1 MTPKIEEGTYLGFDL
16 STQKLKAMQLSENL
30 EILATAEVKFDTDLP
45 EFRTCGGVNSGPN
58 KDEFF
63 VQPAMWVKAIDIVM
77 DRLVVQGADFSTV
90 SAISGSAQQHGS
102 LYWSRRG
109 LQSLKNLDPDKFLH
123 AQVDDSAFALTRTP
137 IWMDGSTENQ
147 CLQMEIAIGGRNEMV
162 TITGSKCYPRFT
174 GPQIRK
180 VYQNRTHAYE
190 ESKRISLVSSFLAS
204 IFLGDIAPI
213 DYADAS
219 GMNLFDINEKVWS
232 MACLNA
238 CAPDLEERLGSTV
251 KTCSILGNVADF
263 FVQRFGFPAECKVT
277 AFTGDNPSALSG
289 MLVEED
295 CLVISLGTSDTVMMG
310 LDKPTKLEE
319 GHVLCHPTLDVE
331 YMGLLCFRNGSSA
344 RDVMKREE
352 ANDSWDTFTELLDST
367 PRGNY
372 GNMALHFNTVEII
385 PQAKGVLRWNKGFS
399 SESIDAA
406 QGVSKFGSPQ
416 TEIRALIEGQMLH
429 RKAIATDMGFHFGEN
444 TKIIATG
451 GASVNK
457 SILQVISDVFNAPVY
472 IQKESE
478 AAALGAAY
486 RAKYC
491 LYLKQFKAENAMDH
505 HPKHYRDFILE
516 LVPNIFEKVCDPSKD
531 SEEVYTPM
539 LARYRE
545 MARILEANRQ

>member
-45 EFRTCGGVNSGPN
+45 EFRTNGGVNSGPN
-58 KDEFF
+58 NHEFY

-90 SAISGSAQQHGS
+90 SAIGGSAQQHGS

-123 AQVDDSAFALTRTP
+123 SQVDDSAFALTRTP

-147 CLQMEIAIGGRNEMV
+147 CLEMEVAIGGRNEMV
-162 TITGSKCYPRFT
+162 TLTGSKCYPRFT

-204 IFLGDIAPI
+204 IFLGDVAPI

-219 GMNLFDINEKVWS
+219 GMNLFDINEKIWS
-232 MACLNA
+232 SACLNA
-238 CAPDLEERLGSTV
+238 CAPDLEERLGSPV
-251 KTCSILGNVADF
+251 KTCSILGNIADF

-319 GHVLCHPTLDVE
+319 GHVLCHPTLNDE

-344 RDVMKREE
+344 RDVVKRDE
-352 ANDSWDTFTELLDST
+352 ANDNWDTFTELLDST

-372 GNMALHFNTVEII
+372 GNMALHFHSLEII
-385 PQAKGVLRWNKGFS
+385 PQAKGILRWNKAMS
-399 SESIDAA
+399 AECVDAA
-406 QGVSKFGSPQ
+406 QGVAKFGSPQ

-486 RAKYC
+486 RAKYS
-491 LYLKQFKAENAMDH
+491 LYLEKFKTDDSTDQ
-505 HPKHYRDFILE
+505 PKHYRDFIME
-516 LVPNIFEKVCDPSKD
+516 FIPNIFEKVCDPSKD

-539 LARYRE
+539 LARYRD
-545 MARILEANRQ
+545 MARILETSRK